1 MWASPLSRIRD
12 GGVFLGQAVGA
23 GGGGRRRR
31 LPQFYLR

>member
-23 GGGGRRRR
+23 GGDAC
-31 LPQFYLR
+31 PIFI